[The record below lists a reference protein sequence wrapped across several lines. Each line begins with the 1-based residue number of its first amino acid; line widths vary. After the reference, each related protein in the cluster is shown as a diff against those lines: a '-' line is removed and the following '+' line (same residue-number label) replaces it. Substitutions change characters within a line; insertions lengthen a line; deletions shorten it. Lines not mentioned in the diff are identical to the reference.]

1 MDVQIDPKYIR
12 ASVLSVVLFIVLLTS
27 LAGFRAGR
35 DLAKA
40 DVTLK
45 QVDVLMKGLDY
56 FYNDQDRYPSA
67 TEFEDKSALGTYV
80 SSLPVNQV
88 TSTQCGVTLAYDTF
102 DERAFT
108 LSYCLPRG
116 AGAQLPGIHKISERD
131 IPSFR

>member
-80 SSLPVNQV
+80 SSLPVLKYLKNNKKDV
-88 TSTQCGVTLAYDTF
+88 LVLA
-102 DERAFT
+102 RADRTAREMKKF
-108 LSYCLPRG
+108 
-116 AGAQLPGIHKISERD
+116 AGSKFQ
-131 IPSFR
+131 